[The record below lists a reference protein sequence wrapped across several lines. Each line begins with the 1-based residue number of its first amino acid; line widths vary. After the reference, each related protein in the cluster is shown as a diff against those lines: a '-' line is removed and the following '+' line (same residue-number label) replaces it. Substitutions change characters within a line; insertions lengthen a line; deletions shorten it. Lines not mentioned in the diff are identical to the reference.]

1 MATAYFH
8 ALSSVKQWGG
18 VVENYID
25 IHTWFDES
33 KGHLASWQHRAL
45 RHHSEGIFLCEKI
58 FGPTIT
64 LSTGRVIPT
73 RWVGEQHV
81 KEDLQRIPTVADWLR
96 NLKPEPWM
104 LKGSEKLSESLSE
117 MATAAK

>member
-8 ALSSVKQWGG
+8 ALSSVKKWGG
-18 VVENYID
+18 EVDDYIH

-33 KGHLASWQHRAL
+33 KAHMPTWQHRAL
-45 RHHSEGIFLCEKI
+45 RHHSEGIFLCERI
-58 FGPTIT
+58 FGPTLT

-81 KEDLQRIPTVADWLR
+81 KEDLGKIPTVADWLR
-96 NLKPEPWM
+96 NIVAERWM
-104 LKGSEKLSESLSE
+104 HSYAEKLSETTQEAGSAE
-117 MATAAK
+117 